1 MIHNI
6 RKVSLAVGGSVLL
19 IFICGFSNKRRR
31 KMKKVEM
38 ERAKIN
44 IDQATNTLK
53 TITEAVK
60 DKGENTMTRMEKEEF
75 IERIKGM
82 SQEELE
88 LVVEIIP
95 VDMCMDRVNKELDR
109 LKAFE
114 NSVKSAVNGK

>member
-1 MIHNI
+1 
-6 RKVSLAVGGSVLL
+6 
-19 IFICGFSNKRRR
+19 
-31 KMKKVEM
+31 MKKVEM

-44 IDQATNTLK
+44 IDQAANALK

-95 VDMCMDRVNKELDR
+95 VDMCMARVNKELDR

-114 NSVKSAVNGK
+114 NSIKSAVNGK